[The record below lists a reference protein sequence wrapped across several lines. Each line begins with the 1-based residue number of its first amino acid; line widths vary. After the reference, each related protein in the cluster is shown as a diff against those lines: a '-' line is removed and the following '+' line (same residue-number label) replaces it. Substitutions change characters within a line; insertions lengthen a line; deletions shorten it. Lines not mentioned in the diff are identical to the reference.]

1 MRHRPPG
8 VGREVGRG
16 VLVDVS
22 SVSARECA
30 FRVVT
35 FSGGRR
41 SMLEDVVYDDDAR
54 GCHTREVYFDFVA
67 R

>member
-1 MRHRPPG
+1 M
-8 VGREVGRG
+8 
-16 VLVDVS
+16 LVDVS

-41 SMLEDVVYDDDAR
+41 SMLEDVVYEDDAR